1 MLGLM
6 MDSHHLDNS
15 IVVGTV
21 DTVVVGT
28 DIVGIGESVNIRVGN
43 MVRLIL
49 MAIERRVER
58 VGIQIVVIGVESIA

>member
-1 MLGLM
+1 MN
-6 MDSHHLDNS
+6 DEFIIRHLDNS

-58 VGIQIVVIGVESIA
+58 VGVQIVVIGVESIA